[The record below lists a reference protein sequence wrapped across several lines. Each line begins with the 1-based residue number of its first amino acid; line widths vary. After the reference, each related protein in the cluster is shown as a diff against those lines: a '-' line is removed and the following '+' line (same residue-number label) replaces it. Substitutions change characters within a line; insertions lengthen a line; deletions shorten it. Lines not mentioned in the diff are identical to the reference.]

1 MGDYY
6 SHSRIKSWRR
16 CRQSHYYKYVMGL
29 VRRTAPAAL
38 LRGTTFH
45 EMLDAPIQG
54 KDWMEPLEKYR
65 EVYDQFWDEEKE
77 NYPSPDELISMYH
90 RYQARWKHDGLDYEG
105 KSEVTIFAECRGMQF
120 KGIIDKLPV
129 DHNGLRWVMDHK
141 CLDSNHVVETSRGKV
156 KMSDLKLSDKV
167 FSSQGDLIGISEI
180 MHQKRE
186 AYEIRLKGGRVFRA
200 TAEHRWPALVG
211 SRPDRLKE
219 CLVDTQSIPLYSHV
233 YLLPER
239 PRNLPNKLLLM
250 DPYSLGALIG
260 DGSFTQGIRL
270 CAPESEIIRRVE
282 KGLGIQ
288 STRVSLPHKAD
299 SYYLPGMKPVIRLMG
314 LSGKRSHEKFIPESY
329 FGGSIGQRM
338 ELLRGLMD
346 TDGTVY
352 KKSSYLFVTSS
363 DQLRDDVQRLIWSLG
378 GITLVRTIT
387 TRYQGGREGRPSHR
401 LKFTLPE
408 SVGVPFHLSRKVEL
422 IVKPKRFFGSNLRVE
437 SIKPIGVIPVTDITV
452 ESNDHL
458 FSVEGVLTHNT
469 HKVLP
474 DENTRFSDLQTVLY
488 YWACRE
494 NGEKVD
500 GVLWDYIRTKPPA
513 IPETLKSGGLSKRS
527 NIDTDYPTYYG
538 EIKRLGLN
546 PADYSDILE
555 KVKKNVFFKRVP
567 LPGPSEVLI
576 GNVVKDFFDTAQEIR
591 DNPESR
597 TRNMTRDCKSCT
609 YFNLCSAEVR
619 GLDTEFIIK
628 QMYVVQPRKE
638 EDVSP

>member
-1 MGDYY
+1 MEDYY

-16 CRQSHYYKYVMGL
+16 CRQSHYYKYVEGL

-77 NYPSPDELISMYH
+77 NYPSPDELIGMYH

-105 KSEVTIFAECRGMQF
+105 KSEITVLTEHRGMMF

-141 CLDSNHVVETSRGKV
+141 
-156 KMSDLKLSDKV
+156 
-167 FSSQGDLIGISEI
+167 
-180 MHQKRE
+180 
-186 AYEIRLKGGRVFRA
+186 
-200 TAEHRWPALVG
+200 
-211 SRPDRLKE
+211 
-219 CLVDTQSIPLYSHV
+219 
-233 YLLPER
+233 
-239 PRNLPNKLLLM
+239 
-250 DPYSLGALIG
+250 
-260 DGSFTQGIRL
+260 
-270 CAPESEIIRRVE
+270 
-282 KGLGIQ
+282 
-288 STRVSLPHKAD
+288 
-299 SYYLPGMKPVIRLMG
+299 
-314 LSGKRSHEKFIPESY
+314 
-329 FGGSIGQRM
+329 
-338 ELLRGLMD
+338 
-346 TDGTVY
+346 
-352 KKSSYLFVTSS
+352 
-363 DQLRDDVQRLIWSLG
+363 
-378 GITLVRTIT
+378 
-387 TRYQGGREGRPSHR
+387 
-401 LKFTLPE
+401 
-408 SVGVPFHLSRKVEL
+408 
-422 IVKPKRFFGSNLRVE
+422 
-437 SIKPIGVIPVTDITV
+437 
-452 ESNDHL
+452 
-458 FSVEGVLTHNT
+458 T

-609 YFNLCSAEVR
+609 YYNLCSAEVR